1 MNTTRTAGSRLAF
14 LLLGAS
20 LALGFTL
27 AADRLAKGLVQSKK
41 SSSVSV
47 KGMAVTEV
55 VSDIGIWR
63 GEYAVRSPDLASA
76 SRTAAEQARIVSD
89 FLREQKTADGE
100 ITQYAPAVEAR
111 EELDAKGN
119 KTGRVATFVV
129 KRLVEVRSKDVRRVA
144 ALANATADL
153 VARGV
158 EFTSGAPQFLVSDLE
173 KPKRDLLERAAKNAR
188 ERAEVLV
195 KNSGGDIG
203 RLVSVQQ
210 GVFLVSA
217 PDSADTSD
225 YGQYDT
231 SSVEKSVK
239 LVVTADFEVAQR

>member
-1 MNTTRTAGSRLAF
+1 MSTAPSTGSRIAF

-27 AADRLAKGLVQSKK
+27 AADRLAKGLIQSKK

-47 KGMAVTEV
+47 KGMAVTPV

-63 GEYAVRSPDLASA
+63 GEYAVRSHELASA
-76 SRTAAEQARIVSD
+76 SKEAAEQAKIVD
-89 FLREQKTADGE
+89 AFFREQGVTPAE
-100 ITQYAPAVEAR
+100 ITYYAPNVEAR
-111 EELDAKGN
+111 EELDDKGR
-119 KTGRVATFVV
+119 KTGKVSHFVV
-129 KRLVEVRSKDVRRVA
+129 KRLVEVRSKDVKRVA
-144 ALANATADL
+144 SLANATADL

-203 RLVSVQQ
+203 RLISVQQ
-210 GVFLVSA
+210 VVFLVSA

-231 SSVEKSVK
+231 GSIEKSVK
-239 LVVTADFEVAQR
+239 LVVTADFEVAGK